1 MELEEN
7 KETTT
12 PQEATG
18 APETPS
24 EPVEEQT
31 PPTPPTPVET
41 LDSGLSELIGLFKQM
56 MADIQSLKNVGAPI
70 VGDNTT
76 PQPSVVENAE
86 QTHDNVSL
94 SDEPE
99 SDTKESIDEDNSG
112 EPEET
117 PKEPEDV
124 EEEEEEETEDARAKV
139 IENLFTY

>member
-1 MELEEN
+1 MEPEEN

-31 PPTPPTPVET
+31 PPTPVET
-41 LDSGLSELIGLFKQM
+41 PDSGLSELTGLIKQM
-56 MADIQSLKNVGAPI
+56 MADIQALKNVGAPI

-94 SDEPE
+94 SD
-99 SDTKESIDEDNSG
+99 
-112 EPEET
+112 
-117 PKEPEDV
+117 
-124 EEEEEEETEDARAKV
+124 
-139 IENLFTY
+139 